1 MNVADIHPR
10 QIWGALTVAQRL
22 AVRALLLPPETPQ
35 DGELVGVV
43 RLWVWRDGERVT
55 WATDGE
61 QLDGE
66 AGTVSRALREAGM
79 EAISTQGADV
89 PREER

>member
-1 MNVADIHPR
+1 MNVTDIPPSR
-10 QIWGALTVAQRL
+10 IWGALTLAQRL
-22 AVRALLLPPETPQ
+22 AIRKLLLPPETPQ

-66 AGTVSRALREAGM
+66 AGVVSRALQEAGM
-79 EAISTQGADV
+79 ATSTQGAAV
-89 PREER
+89 PTTENG